1 MNNTDIDKITNC
13 FKTICNK
20 KHVRFTL
27 CDNNNFSIGK
37 NITAYFGDGFL
48 LFTRSFD
55 IVDCDVKEKSAKTY
69 SVLMWL
75 NKIIG
80 AENAAVYLDDNT
92 LRFRLFVLRP
102 DIAVTLNTANSI
114 VDYLVLKLKNYY
126 LKFCTCILNGTGIVL
141 SPIRKNS
148 RRICPEFGEDV
159 SDIYA
164 ENLFGILRSVGCYD
178 IAISRDCYLQARY
191 VSENTPIIVNADI
204 LRENGTVKIAF
215 TYFFDKNT
223 LRPANILQA
232 LNKYNTDVEY
242 GLFTISYPQCLIYE
256 VGFFVSDNLLPRR
269 DIYTLSENALNRFIE
284 CISVF
289 SRC

>member
-1 MNNTDIDKITNC
+1 
-13 FKTICNK
+13 
-20 KHVRFTL
+20 
-27 CDNNNFSIGK
+27 
-37 NITAYFGDGFL
+37 
-48 LFTRSFD
+48 
-55 IVDCDVKEKSAKTY
+55 
-69 SVLMWL
+69 MWL

-80 AENAAVYLDDNT
+80 AENAAVYLDGNT